1 MSVLSPRTRR
11 VLAFVRPYRLRLAV
25 VLALLVLSIALDLS
39 FPALLQQA
47 IDRALLGGNGRLL
60 MALTG
65 AMVLLAGL
73 RIAVGAVVSYLQT
86 WVGSHIVFDMRDHL
100 YAHLLRL
107 PLGFFARTKVGD
119 MMSRLHGDVT
129 EVQSVA
135 TGALIGFL
143 TSLLGLVGT
152 IGFLIYYSWR
162 LFLVSCVVSPIAA
175 LVVSRFRNR
184 IQHVARDVRER
195 NADLASQ
202 TVDSLTAI
210 RFVRA
215 AGAEPVERAR
225 YQKVSEALIKSL
237 LRFQVVSALGGGLPG
252 SLLVLGAALALL
264 IGGRMVIAGTMTVG
278 ALTAFAIYQG
288 RLFGPIQG
296 LMGLY
301 LRIQRARVSLDRIFE
316 YLELAPER
324 PDSERAL
331 DPGRLEGR
339 IEFDQVTFAY
349 EPGRP
354 VVEQVSF
361 VVEPGKTLAIIGP
374 SGAGKST
381 LVDLLWR
388 FHRPDHGVIR
398 LDGHDLADLKLAAL
412 RSQMAVVGQDPH
424 LWNATMAEN
433 LRYGRPQATQ
443 AEVEAAARAAG
454 LEPLLRSLPQGLD
467 APVGERGAQLSAGQ
481 RQRVALARA
490 FLQRPRI
497 LVLDE
502 GTSAL
507 DLAAETAIRAEV
519 RTLMSGGSVIAISHR
534 MSWAR
539 EADEVL
545 VLEHGRVIDRGRD
558 VPLQPPRRLASGA
571 RFPGRGRGVRVAL
584 VDSGVNAPHPHVPRL
599 ASGVTVVVENGTAR
613 VEPGQSD
620 QNGHG
625 TACAALISYL
635 APEAELHAIKIFGR
649 ELKAPPEALVAAI
662 RWAIAAEIQV
672 LNLSLGIVG
681 GDHLG
686 PLAEACAAADAKGLT
701 LIAAAPRSG
710 PASYPAR
717 FPAVIAVGEDRA
729 LGDDDLT
736 YVGESGCDFVTSGYA
751 RPQPGI
757 PIERNFRG
765 PSFAAARMASLVA
778 RLLET
783 EPGLSGSEVRNR
795 LTALARAV

>member
-1 MSVLSPRTRR
+1 
-11 VLAFVRPYRLRLAV
+11 
-25 VLALLVLSIALDLS
+25 
-39 FPALLQQA
+39 
-47 IDRALLGGNGRLL
+47 
-60 MALTG
+60 
-65 AMVLLAGL
+65 
-73 RIAVGAVVSYLQT
+73 
-86 WVGSHIVFDMRDHL
+86 
-100 YAHLLRL
+100 
-107 PLGFFARTKVGD
+107 
-119 MMSRLHGDVT
+119 VT

-143 TSLLGLVGT
+143 TSLLGLIGT
-152 IGFLIYYSWR
+152 VGFLIYYSWR

-184 IQHVARDVRER
+184 IQQVARDVRER

-225 YQKVSEALIKSL
+225 YQQVSTALIKSL

-264 IGGRMVIAGTMTVG
+264 IGGKMVIAGTLTVG
-278 ALTAFAIYQG
+278 ALTAFALYQG

-324 PDSERAL
+324 PDTEHAL
-331 DPGRLEGR
+331 DPGRLQGR
-339 IEFDQVTFAY
+339 IAFEHVTFAY
-349 EPGRP
+349 EAGRP
-354 VVEQVSF
+354 VLADVSF
-361 VVEPGKTLAIIGP
+361 TVEPGQTLAIVGP

-381 LVDLLWR
+381 MVDLLWR
-388 FHRPDHGVIR
+388 FYRPDAGVIR
-398 LDGHDLADLKLAAL
+398 LDGHDLTDLKLVAL
-412 RSQMAVVGQDPH
+412 RPQMAVVGQEPH
-424 LWNATMAEN
+424 LWNASLAEN
-433 LRYGRPQATQ
+433 LRYGRPEATA
-443 AEVEAAARAAG
+443 AEVDRAARAAG
-454 LEPLLRSLPQGLD
+454 LEPLIQSLPLGLD
-467 APVGERGAQLSAGQ
+467 SPVGERGAQLSTGQ

-490 FLQRPRI
+490 FLQKPRI

-502 GTSAL
+502 GTSGL
-507 DLAAETAIRAEV
+507 DLESEAAIRTEV
-519 RTLMSGGSVIAISHR
+519 RRLMADGTVIAISHR
-534 MSWAR
+534 PSWAR
-539 EADEVL
+539 DADQVL

-558 VPLQPPRRLASGA
+558 LPLATPARLAQGP

-599 ASGVTVVVENGTAR
+599 ANGVTVVVEDGTAR
-613 VEPGQSD
+613 VTPGQTD

-686 PLAEACAAADAKGLT
+686 PLAEACSAADAAGLT

-710 PASYPAR
+710 PASYPAH

-736 YVGESGCDFVTSGYA
+736 YVGEAGCDFLTSGYA
-751 RPQPGI
+751 RPQTGV

-778 RLLET
+778 RLLEA
-783 EPGLSGSEVRNR
+783 EPGLSGQEVRSR
-795 LTALARAV
+795 LQALARGV